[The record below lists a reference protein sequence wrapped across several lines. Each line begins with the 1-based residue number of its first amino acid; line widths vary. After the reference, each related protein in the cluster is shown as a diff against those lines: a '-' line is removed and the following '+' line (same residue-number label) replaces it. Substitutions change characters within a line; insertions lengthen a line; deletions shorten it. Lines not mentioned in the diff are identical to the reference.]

1 MACFEADLFFALI
14 NGCVC
19 VTLNVIAQR
28 KAGFGMKRQELIDA
42 AIQVIQEDGI
52 HQLSL
57 AKIAEKVGITKPAI
71 FYHFKN
77 KQDLMMALTYFTVG
91 EYEQTIAEELEKI
104 PENDALRHVHAFLK
118 GNLRQLNDSELIKV
132 HAASMEVLVSNDEAT
147 AVWRDVYN
155 RELEKMAPEIG
166 VVQADLLS
174 VALDGMWYG
183 AMCGVWEAKRAE
195 AVVTYLE
202 EIVNQG

>member
-1 MACFEADLFFALI
+1 
-14 NGCVC
+14 
-19 VTLNVIAQR
+19 
-28 KAGFGMKRQELIDA
+28 MKRQELIDA

-91 EYEQTIAEELEKI
+91 EYEQTIAEEFEKI
-104 PENDALRHVHAFLK
+104 PEDDALRHVHAFLR

-132 HAASMEVLVSNDEAT
+132 HAASIEVLVSNQEAT
-147 AVWRDVYN
+147 EVWRDVYN
-155 RELEKMAPEIG
+155 RELEKMTPEIG
-166 VVQADLLS
+166 ALRADLLS

-183 AMCGVWEAKRAE
+183 AMCGVWDAGRAE
-195 AVVTYLE
+195 AVIRYLGQLVQE
-202 EIVNQG
+202 